1 METNNIEEIL
11 EEIRYHQS
19 QSYLNWI
26 SAWARKIKVDRLH
39 SRLDQLGYNGQ
50 RPPSTIQN
58 HRNNFV
64 NKKFVVFLWY

>member
-50 RPPSTIQN
+50 RPPRSWNQLLVKKI
-58 HRNNFV
+58 F
-64 NKKFVVFLWY
+64 NKSQK